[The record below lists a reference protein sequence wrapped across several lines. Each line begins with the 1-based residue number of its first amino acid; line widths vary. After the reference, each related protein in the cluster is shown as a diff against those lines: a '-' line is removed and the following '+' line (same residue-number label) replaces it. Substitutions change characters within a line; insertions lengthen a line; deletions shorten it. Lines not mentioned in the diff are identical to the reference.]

1 MDNILTQNEEKV
13 LRVIQRFFETKRIMP
28 TVREI
33 KEEVKK
39 LGMKI
44 TSLGAV
50 FRYLTLLEEKGYIE
64 REKGRKRRGIKLV
77 DAAKNIF
84 RQVPI
89 FGAINA
95 GNPNIFALDNIEG
108 YLRVSSRLLPNKD
121 VFGLRVSGDS
131 MNKCEV
137 NGSKIED
144 GDFIL
149 IDPNHHEYR
158 DGDKV
163 AVIIDGVAT
172 VKLFKR
178 TGKMQI
184 GLFPKST
191 NPIHKPIYLTPHD
204 DFIIKGK
211 VVGVLKHFS

>member
-13 LRVIQRFFETKRIMP
+13 LRAIQRFFEVKKIMP

-33 KEEVKK
+33 KDEVKK
-39 LGMKI
+39 LGI
-44 TSLGAV
+44 TVGSLGAI
-50 FRYLTLLEEKGYIE
+50 FRYIKLLEEKGYVE
-64 REKGRKRRGIKLV
+64 REEGRKRRGIKLV
-77 DAAKNIF
+77 DSARDIF
-84 RQVPI
+84 RQIPI

-131 MNKCEV
+131 MNLCEV
-137 NGSKIED
+137 RGTKIEND
-144 GDFIL
+144 DFIL
-149 IDPNHHEYR
+149 IDPNDQNYV

-172 VKLFKR
+172 VKIFKR
-178 TGKMQI
+178 TGRMQI

-191 NPIHKPIYLTPHD
+191 NPIHKPIYLTPQD
-204 DFIIKGK
+204 NFIIKGK

>member
-13 LRVIQRFFETKRIMP
+13 LRAIQKFFETKSIMP

-33 KEEVKK
+33 KDEVKK
-39 LGMKI
+39 LGI
-44 TSLGAV
+44 TVGSLGAI
-50 FRYLTLLEEKGYIE
+50 FRYLKSLEEKGYIK
-64 REKGRKRRGIKLV
+64 REEDRKRRGITLV
-77 DAAKNIF
+77 GTNKDIF

-95 GNPNIFALDNIEG
+95 GSPNIFALDNIEG

-131 MNKCEV
+131 MNLCEV
-137 NGSKIED
+137 KGTKIED
-144 GDFIL
+144 EDFIL
-149 IDPNHHEYR
+149 IDPNDQEYK

-172 VKLFKR
+172 VKIFKR
-178 TGKMQI
+178 TGRMQI
-184 GLFPKST
+184 GLFPKSK
-191 NPIHKPIYLTPHD
+191 NPIHKPIYLTPQD
-204 DFIIKGK
+204 NFIIKGK

>member
-13 LRVIQRFFETKRIMP
+13 LRTIQKFFETKSLMP

-33 KEEVKK
+33 KDEVKK
-39 LGMKI
+39 IGI
-44 TSLGAV
+44 TVNSLGAI
-50 FRYLTLLEEKGYIE
+50 FRYIKLLEEKGYIE
-64 REKGRKRRGIKLV
+64 REEGRKRRGIKLV
-77 DAAKNIF
+77 GGMKDMF

-131 MNKCEV
+131 MNLCEV
-137 NGSKIED
+137 KGTKIED
-144 GDFIL
+144 EDFIL
-149 IDPNHHEYR
+149 IDPNDQEYK

-172 VKLFKR
+172 VKIFKR
-178 TGKMQI
+178 TGRMQI

-191 NPIHKPIYLTPHD
+191 NPIHKPIYLTPQD
-204 DFIIKGK
+204 NFIIKGK